1 MAAGSQRSG
10 KSRETAVKNV
20 FRTVLLS
27 VVVLP
32 ATQAIAETSG
42 PGAGRVDGKVIE
54 QVRSFLASEI
64 VQMSV
69 KDQNRKY
76 AGRTEDEIT
85 ELDNKWRK
93 ETEAKAKPLISATLS
108 NPLSAYLTRVQ
119 ANSNGLFTEIFVMDD
134 KGMNV
139 GQSSVSSDY
148 WQGDEDKWQKTFLVG
163 ASTVFV
169 DAPEFDAD
177 LGVTVVQLNMS
188 VDDPQ
193 TKKPIGA
200 ATFQVNLTEMQRR
213 R

>member
-1 MAAGSQRSG
+1 M
-10 KSRETAVKNV
+10 KNV

-54 QVRSFLASEI
+54 QVRAFLASEI

-76 AGRTEDEIT
+76 ADRTDEEIT

-139 GQSSVSSDY
+139 GQSTISSDY
-148 WQGDEDKWQKTFLVG
+148 WQGDETKFQKAMNKGVG
-163 ASTVFV
+163 AVV
-169 DAPEFDAD
+169 INALEFDESAGVE
-177 LGVTVVQLNMS
+177 LIQVTVPVMLQEEA
-188 VDDPQ
+188 
-193 TKKPIGA
+193 IGA
-200 ATFQVNLTEMQRR
+200 VTFGINPKLLGKK
-213 R
+213 

>member
-1 MAAGSQRSG
+1 M
-10 KSRETAVKNV
+10 KNV
-20 FRTVLLS
+20 FRTMVLGAAL
-27 VVVLP
+27 LP

-42 PGAGRVDGKVIE
+42 PGAGRVDARVIE
-54 QVRSFLASEI
+54 MVRGYLASDI

-76 AGRTEDEIT
+76 SNRTDAEINV
-85 ELDNKWRK
+85 LDDKWRK

-108 NPLSAYLTRVQ
+108 NPLSAYLTRIQ
-119 ANSNGLFTEIFVMDD
+119 SNSNGLFTEIFVMDD

-139 GQSSVSSDY
+139 GQSSISSDY
-148 WQGDEDKWQKTFLVG
+148 WQGDEDKWQKTYLEGVG
-163 ASTVFV
+163 TVFI
-169 DAPEFDAD
+169 DAPEFDAN
-177 LGVTVVQLNMS
+177 LKASVVQLNLS

>member
-1 MAAGSQRSG
+1 M
-10 KSRETAVKNV
+10 KIV
-20 FRTVLLS
+20 FRTL
-27 VVVLP
+27 VVGAMLLP
-32 ATQAIAETSG
+32 ATQAIAETTG
-42 PGAGRVDGKVIE
+42 PGAGRVDARVIE
-54 QVRSFLASEI
+54 QVRGFLGSEI

-69 KDQNRKY
+69 KDQNRKFE
-76 AGRTEDEIT
+76 GRTDAEIAGM
-85 ELDNKWRK
+85 DDKWRK

-139 GQSSVSSDY
+139 GQSTISSDY

-163 ASTVFV
+163 AGAVFV
-169 DAPEFDAD
+169 DAPEFDAEQRIW
-177 LGVTVVQLNMS
+177 VAQLNLS

-193 TKKPIGA
+193 TRKPIGA
-200 ATFQVNLTEMQRR
+200 ATFQINLTEMQRR

>member
-1 MAAGSQRSG
+1 M
-10 KSRETAVKNV
+10 KNV
-20 FRTVLLS
+20 FRTMVLGAAL
-27 VVVLP
+27 LP

-42 PGAGRVDGKVIE
+42 PGAGRVDARVIE
-54 QVRSFLASEI
+54 MVRGYLASDI

-76 AGRTEDEIT
+76 SNRTDAEINV
-85 ELDNKWRK
+85 LDDKWRK

-119 ANSNGLFTEIFVMDD
+119 SNSNGLFTEIFVMDD

-139 GQSSVSSDY
+139 GQSSISSDY
-148 WQGDEDKWQKTFLVG
+148 WQGDEDKWQKTYLEGVG
-163 ASTVFV
+163 TVFI
-169 DAPEFDAD
+169 DAPEFDAN
-177 LGVTVVQLNMS
+177 LKASVVQLNLS